1 MDYCTNIKVRGYHLD
16 MYGHVNNARY
26 LEFFEEARWCYIE
39 EKINLRDWKQ
49 RGYAF
54 LVVNININ
62 YRQPALLDQIL
73 AIHCTM
79 NRIGNKSA
87 TIHQNMLVEGTDK
100 IIADADVTFVI
111 IDIATQ
117 KALPIKGELLA
128 VLENFVKMES

>member
-1 MDYCTNIKVRGYHLD
+1 MEHCTNIKVRGYHLD

-39 EKINLRDWKQ
+39 EKINLSEWKG

-73 AIHCTM
+73 AIHCELSK
-79 NRIGNKSA
+79 IGKKSA
-87 TIHQNMLVEGTDK
+87 TIHQKMLIKGSDK
-100 IIADADVTFVI
+100 IIADADVTFVVI
-111 IDIATQ
+111 NRATQ
-117 KALPIKGELLA
+117 KTLPMEGELFNLMQS
-128 VLENFVKMES
+128 FKS